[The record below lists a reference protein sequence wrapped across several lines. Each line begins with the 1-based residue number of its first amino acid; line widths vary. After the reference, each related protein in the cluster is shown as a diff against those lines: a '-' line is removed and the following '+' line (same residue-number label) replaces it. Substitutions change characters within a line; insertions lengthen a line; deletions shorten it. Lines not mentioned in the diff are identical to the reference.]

1 MEIIELITSIN
12 YASGCGKG
20 SGRGRIQALNRP
32 FACDIVDARLNF
44 GPRRSHHPRGLPAR
58 GLRSVPSSDYAAR
71 FCVGC
76 LWFDGSPVAPA
87 LSKG

>member
-20 SGRGRIQALNRP
+20 SGSGRIQALNRP
-32 FACDIVDARLNF
+32 FARDIVDARLNF
-44 GPRRSHHPRGLPAR
+44 GPRRSHHPRELPAR
-58 GLRSVPSSDYAAR
+58 GVRSAPSSEHAAR

-76 LWFDGSPVAPA
+76 LCFDGSPVAPV
-87 LSKG
+87 LSEG